1 MTVIDLATRLRRR
14 RDRPVP
20 PSTPPSAVINKS
32 AVLRRLE
39 LDVRHRLDGRLTGE
53 YLSAVI
59 GPGSERAGARAYE
72 PGDDARRM
80 DWNLSARAIG
90 PHVRTTEADRE
101 LETWVVTDRSASMD
115 FGTAH
120 HEKRELVLAALA
132 AFGAITARTGNR
144 LGVVIAGS
152 EQLRRIP
159 PANSRV
165 SMLAALSA
173 VYDTPRRLSPPDD
186 AADLANALRFL
197 DRTHVRRGQVVVVSD
212 FLDRSDWPT
221 EVRRLALRHQLIC
234 VQVTDPREFELPPV
248 GILSVVDAESGRQ
261 MHVQTNSTSLRQ
273 RYADAAAE
281 RQQEI
286 VRSITRAGAEHLHLS
301 TDRDWLL
308 DIVRFLSRR
317 RHRSHAL
324 KDRP

>member
-1 MTVIDLATRLRRR
+1 MTVVDLATRLRRP
-14 RDRPVP
+14 RDRPAP
-20 PSTPPSAVINKS
+20 ASSSPSAVINKS
-32 AVLRRLE
+32 AILRRLE

-53 YLSAVI
+53 YLAAVM

-80 DWNLSARAIG
+80 DWNLSARATG
-90 PHVRTTEADRE
+90 PHIRTTEADRE
-101 LETWVVTDRSASMD
+101 LETWVVADRSASMD
-115 FGTAH
+115 FGTAR

-132 AFGAITARTGNR
+132 AFGVITARTGNR

-173 VYDTPRRLSPPDD
+173 VYDTPRRHTPPDG
-186 AADLANALRFL
+186 AADLESALRFL
-197 DRTHVRRGQVVVVSD
+197 DRTHVRRGQIVVVSD
-212 FLDRSDWPT
+212 FLDTSDWQT
-221 EVRRLALRHQLIC
+221 GLRRLALRHQIIC
-234 VQVTDPREFELPPV
+234 VQVSDPREFDLPPV
-248 GILSVVDAESGRQ
+248 GILSVVDTESGRQ
-261 MHVQTNSTSLRQ
+261 MHVQTNSAVLRQ
-273 RYADAAAE
+273 RYADAAAD
-281 RQQEI
+281 RHQKI
-286 VRSITRAGAEHLHLS
+286 VRSILHAGAEHLHLS

-308 DIVRFLSRR
+308 DMVRFLNGR

>member
-1 MTVIDLATRLRRR
+1 
-14 RDRPVP
+14 
-20 PSTPPSAVINKS
+20 
-32 AVLRRLE
+32 
-39 LDVRHRLDGRLTGE
+39 
-53 YLSAVI
+53 
-59 GPGSERAGARAYE
+59 
-72 PGDDARRM
+72 M

-115 FGTAH
+115 FGTAQ
-120 HEKRELVLAALA
+120 HEKREVVLAALA

-144 LGVVIAGS
+144 LGVVIAGN

-159 PANSRV
+159 PANNRV

-173 VYDTPRRLSPPDD
+173 VYDTPRRRTPPDD
-186 AADLANALRFL
+186 AADLASALRFL
-197 DRTHVRRGQVVVVSD
+197 DRTHLRRGQVVIVSD
-212 FLDRSDWPT
+212 FLDPSDWQSG
-221 EVRRLALRHQLIC
+221 VRRLALRHQLIC
-234 VQVTDPREFELPPV
+234 VQVTDPREFALPPV
-248 GILSVVDAESGRQ
+248 GILSVVDTESGQQ
-261 MHVQTNSTSLRQ
+261 MHVQTNSAALRQ

-281 RQQEI
+281 RHQQI

-308 DIVRFLSRR
+308 DIVRFLNQR